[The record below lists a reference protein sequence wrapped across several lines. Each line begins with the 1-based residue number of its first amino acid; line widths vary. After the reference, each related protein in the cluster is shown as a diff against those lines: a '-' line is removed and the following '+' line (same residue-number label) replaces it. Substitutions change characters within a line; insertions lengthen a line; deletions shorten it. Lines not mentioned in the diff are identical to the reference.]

1 MMTHEHLGPIWYHSE
16 PSDVPY
22 SPNQFLGLDFFC
34 RFLQQ
39 TGSKYVLHLIQ
50 MFHFKFCIYLGSK
63 FAPYGKDGC
72 AGIKPAEDQ
81 SDNSAMSTTGRR
93 RGNMVNRVNSTDN
106 QCFFE
111 GSSHFQFA
119 KGQ

>member
-1 MMTHEHLGPIWYHSE
+1 MS
-16 PSDVPY
+16 
-22 SPNQFLGLDFFC
+22 
-34 RFLQQ
+34 
-39 TGSKYVLHLIQ
+39 VLHLIQ
-50 MFHFKFCIYLGSK
+50 MFYFKFCIYVGSK

-72 AGIKPAEDQ
+72 AGIKPEDQ

-111 GSSHFQFA
+111 GSSHFQFE
-119 KGQ
+119 KGQKISKANYGLLDSCKNMNETHYP

>member
-1 MMTHEHLGPIWYHSE
+1 MTS
-16 PSDVPY
+16 
-22 SPNQFLGLDFFC
+22 
-34 RFLQQ
+34 
-39 TGSKYVLHLIQ
+39 TKYVLHLIQ

-72 AGIKPAEDQ
+72 AGIKPEDQ

-111 GSSHFQFA
+111 GSSQDTVQDFLIKLGIKPCMHLWEIKYFFT
-119 KGQ
+119 K

>member
-1 MMTHEHLGPIWYHSE
+1 
-16 PSDVPY
+16 
-22 SPNQFLGLDFFC
+22 
-34 RFLQQ
+34 
-39 TGSKYVLHLIQ
+39 

-72 AGIKPAEDQ
+72 AGIKPEDQ

-119 KGQ
+119 KGQKISKTTYDHLLDSEFRSFFCKN

>member
-1 MMTHEHLGPIWYHSE
+1 
-16 PSDVPY
+16 
-22 SPNQFLGLDFFC
+22 
-34 RFLQQ
+34 
-39 TGSKYVLHLIQ
+39 

-72 AGIKPAEDQ
+72 AGIKPEDQ
-81 SDNSAMSTTGRR
+81 SDNSAMSTTGTGRR

-111 GSSHFQFA
+111 GSSHFQIHCYFKGKSKYEQVFCA
-119 KGQ
+119 KGKNTKDLIFFMQIWRGRAREI